1 MDVKY
6 MLEEYDWFKS
16 VYPLEQKF
24 KKLAQ
29 IERITL
35 PRIKR
40 CHL

>member
-1 MDVKY
+1 
-6 MLEEYDWFKS
+6 MLVEYRCFKS

-24 KKLAQ
+24 KKLAW